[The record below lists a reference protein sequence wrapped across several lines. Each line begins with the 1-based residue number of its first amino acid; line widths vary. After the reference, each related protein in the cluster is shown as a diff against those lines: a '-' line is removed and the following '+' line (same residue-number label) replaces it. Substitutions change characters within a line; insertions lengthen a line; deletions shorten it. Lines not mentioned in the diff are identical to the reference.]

1 MEMIVF
7 LFSKAQNHLCRKS
20 DGHGIGRAS
29 HSYLRSLRRPH
40 PLHHL
45 ENFHPKHQQW
55 RKGTMSPKSFRAV
68 ESRLEAPQVYPRPSS
83 LWHVARWDVV
93 IRSHSISCNLPPR
106 ACLVVIYSASSHSG
120 MGTLPCLDCHGHVGS
135 GHGQVRRVGEE
146 AIVNFWSRL
155 MGLWGPRTN
164 KILGHQMMLS
174 SAQMHPGK
182 CLLETPGIRMRLLTL
197 FLASHTLMLY
207 ALSAQKLGC
216 LCVCLYSWSHLDSIL
231 F

>member
-1 MEMIVF
+1 
-7 LFSKAQNHLCRKS
+7 
-20 DGHGIGRAS
+20 
-29 HSYLRSLRRPH
+29 
-40 PLHHL
+40 
-45 ENFHPKHQQW
+45 
-55 RKGTMSPKSFRAV
+55 MSPKSFRAV

-155 MGLWGPRTN
+155 MEL
-164 KILGHQMMLS
+164 
-174 SAQMHPGK
+174 
-182 CLLETPGIRMRLLTL
+182 
-197 FLASHTLMLY
+197 
-207 ALSAQKLGC
+207 
-216 LCVCLYSWSHLDSIL
+216 
-231 F
+231 